1 LWLRP
6 RSCWRDY
13 NSWLAWS
20 TAFCHKLCFLF
31 DPGRSST
38 YRQYGRPLSMTYGT
52 GSMTGFLG
60 YDTVTV
66 AGLTVTNQIFSLSQT
81 EAPFMQYMQAD
92 GILGLAYP
100 SLTDQNLFSL
110 SFFPNA
116 YCVVHYSVS
125 GNGQAVACNGGCE
138 AIVDT
143 GTSLIV
149 SAKKQKIWRNICNN
163 IDQMPDVTFNI
174 NGQQFTLPA
183 SSQSYGCLTGFSGQ
197 GSNLWIL
204 GNVFLGQY
212 YSIFNRGQKTV
223 GLAKAR

>member
-1 LWLRP
+1 
-6 RSCWRDY
+6 
-13 NSWLAWS
+13 
-20 TAFCHKLCFLF
+20 
-31 DPGRSST
+31 
-38 YRQYGRPLSMTYGT
+38 
-52 GSMTGFLG
+52 MTGFLG

-100 SLTDQNLFSL
+100 SLPLVRHLSHKYYLYCQR

-143 GTSLIV
+143 GTSLINGEV
-149 SAKKQKIWRNICNN
+149 SYMVSCNN

>member
-1 LWLRP
+1 
-6 RSCWRDY
+6 
-13 NSWLAWS
+13 
-20 TAFCHKLCFLF
+20 
-31 DPGRSST
+31 
-38 YRQYGRPLSMTYGT
+38 
-52 GSMTGFLG
+52 MTGFLG

-100 SLTDQNLFSL
+100 SLPLVRHLSHKYYAGFYLTLEIIYRSRSQNGE
-110 SFFPNA
+110 
-116 YCVVHYSVS
+116 YMVS
-125 GNGQAVACNGGCE
+125 
-138 AIVDT
+138 
-143 GTSLIV
+143 
-149 SAKKQKIWRNICNN
+149 CNN